1 MDGGGRVG
9 RWGIHYSDTLKVTN
23 FIFLIVG
30 MVVMDIY
37 IFFFPKKST
46 FQDLHYCKSKNQ
58 KLTLILERRFF
69 FVEKTKAGKVGSQI
83 SCTVLK
89 LDEAIIT
96 RVVVAHKQYFSK
108 SALNA

>member
-1 MDGGGRVG
+1 MDR
-9 RWGIHYSDTLKVTN
+9 
-23 FIFLIVG
+23 
-30 MVVMDIY
+30 
-37 IFFFPKKST
+37 FFFFFRKKST

-58 KLTLILERRFF
+58 RLALILERRLFF
-69 FVEKTKAGKVGSQI
+69 FFFLRKKTKAGKVGSQI

-89 LDEAIIT
+89 LDKVIIT